1 MTGKA
6 ADTDLDDLLRKAGLR
21 VTRQRQAILAVLA
34 EAMDHPDTDQV
45 LARARKLDPS
55 VSQATAY
62 RTLSALSE
70 KGLLIAHSFD
80 GTAARFELANRPHH
94 DHLIDIETG
103 EIREFLSEEIEQ
115 LQRRIAADMGYEITG
130 HRLEIYGRKLRD

>member
-1 MTGKA
+1 MTGPHD
-6 ADTDLDDLLRKAGLR
+6 DTDLDEILRKAGLR

-34 EAMDHPDTDQV
+34 ESMDHPTADQV

-80 GTAARFELANRPHH
+80 GGGARFELADRPHH

-115 LQRRIAADMGYEITG
+115 IQRRIAARMGYEITA
-130 HRLEIYGRKLRD
+130 HRLELYGRKRRD